1 MRELVVPLS
10 SQFKKYKNNNNPKLK
25 IKHPKLKINKYK
37 VDFNFSL
44 FDFKY
49 LKIMKMIVKNINSTK
64 II

>member
-25 IKHPKLKINKYK
+25 KKHPKLKINKYK

-49 LKIMKMIVKNINSTK
+49 LKIIKINVKNSNSIK
-64 II
+64 RI